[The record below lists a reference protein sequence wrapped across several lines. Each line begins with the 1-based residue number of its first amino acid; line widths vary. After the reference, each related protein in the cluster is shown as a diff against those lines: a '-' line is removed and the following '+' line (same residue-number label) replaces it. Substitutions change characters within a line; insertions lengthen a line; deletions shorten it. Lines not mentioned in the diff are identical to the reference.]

1 MTVVSSLNLLTMEEP
16 GTYQIVNKK
25 HLTPEKQRTPRLDC
39 YGSSALRCQE
49 QQWELKQAGA
59 LKKIPNVGG
68 VNTGHD
74 PARLASLILSHC
86 LFSGSRVHV
95 CVLSLF
101 SCVRLFV
108 SPWTV
113 AHQAPLSVG
122 FSRQEYWSG
131 LPDSPPGDLPIQK
144 SNPHLLQLL
153 HCRQIL
159 Y

>member
-49 QQWELKQAGA
+49 QQWELKQGGA

-113 AHQAPLSVG
+113 AHQASLSLEL
-122 FSRQEYWSG
+122 SRQEY
-131 LPDSPPGDLPIQK
+131 
-144 SNPHLLQLL
+144 
-153 HCRQIL
+153 
-159 Y
+159 

>member
-1 MTVVSSLNLLTMEEP
+1 MEEP

-49 QQWELKQAGA
+49 QQWELKQGGA

-113 AHQAPLSVG
+113 AHQAPLSMG

-131 LPDSPPGDLPIQK
+131 SGRLTLLQRIFLTQG
-144 SNPHLLQLL
+144 SNPHLLHPLY
-153 HCRQIL
+153 CRRIL
-159 Y
+159 YR